1 MGGNSCCFLWR
12 NVACATLYGND
23 DECVEDF
30 PQDDVDL
37 EERQKHLPRQNGRQE
52 VGGSGEISTRILSS
66 GWIGC
71 FRQVT
76 INETRASAGT
86 KLKANLIRDD
96 LHLQSHAKRRV
107 VR

>member
-37 EERQKHLPRQNGRQE
+37 EEQFGSLETAEAFATTEIEKAFADLKSAARSFIDAKKLVAQVKSARGFFPV
-52 VGGSGEISTRILSS
+52 VGLGAFDR
-66 GWIGC
+66 
-71 FRQVT
+71 
-76 INETRASAGT
+76 
-86 KLKANLIRDD
+86 
-96 LHLQSHAKRRV
+96 
-107 VR
+107 

>member
-37 EERQKHLPRQNGRQE
+37 EQFGSLEMAEAFATTAFADLKSAARRFMDAKKLVAQVKSARGFFPVVGLGAFDRKQSMRHVPPLERSLRQ
-52 VGGSGEISTRILSS
+52 T
-66 GWIGC
+66 
-71 FRQVT
+71 
-76 INETRASAGT
+76 
-86 KLKANLIRDD
+86 
-96 LHLQSHAKRRV
+96 
-107 VR
+107 